1 MAMPPPSTPHDKF
14 SDEAPEEFPHQL
26 VQSKAWESYL
36 LPYEAHNDVY
46 SDRRLRGI
54 NIMRKWKII
63 KDCSEAWHLFD
74 LAQLH
79 VPPRRLHR
87 DPCSYELHM
96 DPRRCVADALFPR
109 ARQVMLL
116 VFFQQPTVWY
126 RQRDLHKMSCMGLSA
141 LQREIYNL
149 LGAKLIVAEPVR
161 ISSRELFPS
170 MKYRANSEAPL
181 FSALCSLAEVF
192 QYSAYSP
199 RCQYPADTYYR
210 ARAELNL
217 REL

>member
-1 MAMPPPSTPHDKF
+1 MCPVNDHD
-14 SDEAPEEFPHQL
+14 DNNPEEEPEVFSGRVL
-26 VQSKAWESYL
+26 RAGGWESHL
-36 LPYEAHNDVY
+36 LPYGSFDDVY
-46 SDRRLRGI
+46 SNRRLRGI
-54 NIMRKWKII
+54 NTMRKWKII

-87 DPCSYELHM
+87 DPCSYELRM
-96 DPRRCVADALFPR
+96 DPRRCIADALFPR
-109 ARQVMLL
+109 ARQVLIL
-116 VFFQQPTVWY
+116 VFFQQPAIWY
-126 RQRDLHKMSCMGLSA
+126 RQRDLHRMSCMGLSG
-141 LQREIYNL
+141 LQREIHNL

-192 QYSAYSP
+192 QYSAYVP
-199 RCQYPADTYYR
+199 TCQYPPDTYYR
-210 ARAELNL
+210 ARAEVRL